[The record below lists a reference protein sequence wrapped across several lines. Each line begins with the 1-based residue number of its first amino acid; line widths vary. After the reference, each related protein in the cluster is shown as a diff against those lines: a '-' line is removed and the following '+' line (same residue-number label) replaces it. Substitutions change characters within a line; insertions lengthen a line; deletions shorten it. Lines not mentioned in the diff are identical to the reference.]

1 METFPRYRPLCGK
14 STSWFPS
21 HINSDSGH
29 WCFLWCKLTGGNR
42 TMVAAAT
49 IVNMA
54 AAKSAQQN
62 VFVLYHSYNRT
73 ILLEFIRIL
82 DFHFEI
88 VLVLRRRYWFPY
100 DVMLAKKMWPWRW
113 LHHFNFQH
121 WRWLHALMTMVALY
135 RAGNFWHTHSR
146 SPADKYVHRLYDCC
160 QVWYV

>member
-1 METFPRYRPLCGK
+1 MVPCNPAHNDDVMTWKHFRVTGPLCGK

-100 DVMLAKKMWPWRW
+100 DVMLAKK
-113 LHHFNFQH
+113 NV
-121 WRWLHALMTMVALY
+121 ALTMVAP
-135 RAGNFWHTHSR
+135 FWFLALAMVARVDDDGCIISGG
-146 SPADKYVHRLYDCC
+146 
-160 QVWYV
+160 